1 MCDPIVGPIALMGLS
16 AGANSL
22 AQSQVQKAR
31 DSALAAESDRQRR
44 LDQEAAVRNAH
55 AQGQYENVEQ
65 QQGERKQELADY
77 YKTQT
82 AAPVDKTG
90 PVAMPASSS
99 NVTVQATDKAKG
111 EAKAFTDQ
119 QGEALGGLRSFG
131 DLMGTLSRGTAR
143 DAGYIGQ
150 IGGFKKGS
158 SAVLPYELEAANGK
172 GSNMKLFGDVLGGL
186 GKVGMSAV
194 LSGATP
200 FGIGAESLLTGKSLS
215 GYRAGV
221 LSVQK
226 IAIAGDAAMR
236 SEARR
241 RAMPGARLCVACQS
255 GHDRSAA
262 LSGYNRRGSKD
273 SQLK

>member
-1 MCDPIVGPIALMGLS
+1 LTIAGVALSGLS

-31 DSALAAESDRQRR
+31 DGAMAAESVRQRR
-44 LDQEAAVRNAH
+44 LDQEAAARNAH

-90 PVAMPASSS
+90 PVAMPATSS
-99 NVTVQATDKAKG
+99 NVTVQATDKAKTQ
-111 EAKAFTDQ
+111 AKAFTDQ

-131 DLMGTLSRGTAR
+131 DLIGTLSRGTAR

-158 SAVLPYELEAANGK
+158 SAVLPHELEAANGK

-186 GKVGMSAV
+186 GKITMAAGLSTPDPTKANFVPNAASPYAYGSGGYTGM
-194 LSGATP
+194 GP
-200 FGIGAESLLTGKSLS
+200 FLNPGQQTGGLNLYSLFG
-215 GYRAGV
+215 GR
-221 LSVQK
+221 
-226 IAIAGDAAMR
+226 
-236 SEARR
+236 
-241 RAMPGARLCVACQS
+241 
-255 GHDRSAA
+255 
-262 LSGYNRRGSKD
+262 
-273 SQLK
+273 